1 MFRRRNPK
9 DSSDQENKPMGRNR
23 DEPELEKGDI
33 PAMLMAAFLV
43 YLPVTIVVAGII
55 FGVLWFFFFR

>member
-1 MFRRRNPK
+1 MFRKRNPK
-9 DSSDQENKPMGRNR
+9 DSSEEDNKLTGRNG

-43 YLPVTIVVAGII
+43 YLPVTILVAVII
-55 FGVLWFFFFR
+55 FGVLWLFFFR